1 MILLAALLLP
11 PAMASAYEKL
21 PCGFVPPFS
30 GSPLEPTRDRPA
42 SDGHVDSQLYPIRVH
57 FLAGDEDLA
66 PTVLEAAELSW
77 EWQVEEWGWD
87 PPGPDEGLGG
97 DDSLDYY
104 LADTEFGGY
113 ASPDD
118 WFNTATHVRCYGHM
132 VINRLMEADG
142 IRMTVPHEFNHILQM
157 WTDCIEDGQL
167 FESSAVYAEDWPY
180 PDLDYAWA
188 FAASYQD
195 GYYRALD
202 YYDYAQPPQY
212 GSFIF
217 LQFLA
222 ERFGDGTPA
231 STLAL
236 WNDATQGD
244 WENTNTWMDALERWL
259 EANWAEDLSDPADD
273 ELYSELAWQEFGEW
287 RWFLGSHANDE
298 HLTHGHPDAP
308 YGLELVPIGTASR
321 ATLEQGPT
329 EIDLPHPMAE
339 LSAGVIEVRHPA
351 EDWTVSAEL
360 TADEDGERW
369 ALSLVALDED
379 EDVLD
384 RVRGVIGETT
394 ATVESAVP
402 EGTDTMLLVV
412 AQVGDG
418 TLDPNEEDWGSTDA
432 RVVVSSGMPAADDD
446 DDDGDDDLVLEPGEG
461 GCECRATSNPTP
473 ASVIASLLLALA
485 VIRQRRR

>member
-1 MILLAALLLP
+1 
-11 PAMASAYEKL
+11 
-21 PCGFVPPFS
+21 
-30 GSPLEPTRDRPA
+30 
-42 SDGHVDSQLYPIRVH
+42 
-57 FLAGDEDLA
+57 
-66 PTVLEAAELSW
+66 
-77 EWQVEEWGWD
+77 
-87 PPGPDEGLGG
+87 
-97 DDSLDYY
+97 
-104 LADTEFGGY
+104 
-113 ASPDD
+113 
-118 WFNTATHVRCYGHM
+118 
-132 VINRLMEADG
+132 
-142 IRMTVPHEFNHILQM
+142 
-157 WTDCIEDGQL
+157 
-167 FESSAVYAEDWPY
+167 
-180 PDLDYAWA
+180 
-188 FAASYQD
+188 SYQD

-259 EANWAEDLSDPADD
+259 ETHWPADLSDPADD

-360 TADEDGERW
+360 TADEDGDRW

-379 EDVLD
+379 ESVLD

-432 RVVVSSGMPAADDD
+432 RVVVSPGMPAADDD
-446 DDDGDDDLVLEPGEG
+446 DDGDDDDDLVLEPGEG
-461 GCECRATSNPTP
+461 GCECRTAPFGTP
-473 ASVIASLLLALA
+473 ASAIAPLLLTLA
-485 VIRQRRR
+485 VARRRRR